1 MDLDELNDNFQVS
14 LEQLKQSQ
22 EESNRAILQELQAL
36 KSSTQ
41 TSKNSN
47 ELTLIFSKLNDF
59 EKKSNENLKNNED
72 ELSRNARSVYGELS
86 SSVNSKLNEL
96 KESVK
101 KSQDEMQSQIA
112 MIADGVGKDINK
124 KLAGSVSQVLTASQN
139 LEFKSRKNIFYSAG
153 LTLLLLLVAV
163 GGILFVWK
171 WHDGTKI
178 AEMRIE
184 KMLESERADIQK
196 KAVEDYRNS
205 YQFREDACQEVA
217 ENIAKLDTLHYLNK
231 YIKSSTVSEYPALK
245 SFYKDFIKS
254 GDEQYK
260 KSKK

>member
-1 MDLDELNDNFQVS
+1 MDLEELKEDLQI
-14 LEQLKQSQ
+14 QLTEIQNQ
-22 EESNRAILQELQAL
+22 IAEL
-36 KSSTQ
+36 KSV
-41 TSKNSN
+41 SKNSTN
-47 ELTLIFSKLNDF
+47 SQTDSLIFSELRKLLKEQNEQG
-59 EKKSNENLKNNED
+59 EKNLNKNAD
-72 ELSRNARSVYGELS
+72 ELSRNARSVYSELS
-86 SSVNSKLNEL
+86 SNANSKLNEL
-96 KESVK
+96 NESVK
-101 KSQDEMQSQIA
+101 KTQGEIQNQITA
-112 MIADGVGKDINK
+112 IADGVGKDISK
-124 KLAGSVSQVLTASQN
+124 KLNLSVSEVLTAAQN
-139 LEFKSRKNIFYSAG
+139 LRIKSRKNIFYSAG

-205 YQFREDACQEVA
+205 YQFREDACREVS
-217 ENIAKLDTLHYLNK
+217 ENISKLDTLHYLNK

-260 KSKK
+260 KSNK

>member
-1 MDLDELNDNFQVS
+1 MDLDEVNDNILTS
-14 LEQLKQSQ
+14 LEELKMQI
-22 EESNRAILQELQAL
+22 ADL
-36 KSSTQ
+36 KSSSQ
-41 TSKNSN
+41 SSKSSN
-47 ELTLIFSKLNDF
+47 EITLIFSKLNEF
-59 EKKSNENLKNNED
+59 EKQSNENLKRNAD
-72 ELSRNARSVYGELS
+72 ELSKNARSVYSELS
-86 SSVNSKLNEL
+86 SNANLKLNEL

-101 KSQDEMQSQIA
+101 KTQGEIQNQIA

>member
-1 MDLDELNDNFQVS
+1 MDLDEVNDNILTS
-14 LEQLKQSQ
+14 LEELKTQIA
-22 EESNRAILQELQAL
+22 EL
-36 KSSTQ
+36 KSGTQ

-47 ELTLIFSKLNDF
+47 ELTLIFSKLNEF
-59 EKKSNENLKNNED
+59 EKQSNENLKRNAD
-72 ELSRNARSVYGELS
+72 ELSRNARSVYSELS
-86 SSVNSKLNEL
+86 NNANLKLNEL

-101 KSQDEMQSQIA
+101 KTQGEIQNQITV
-112 MIADGVGKDINK
+112 IADGVGKDINK
-124 KLAGSVSQVLTASQN
+124 KLSGSVSQVLTASQN
-139 LEFKSRKNIFYSAG
+139 LEFKSRRNIFYSAG
-153 LTLLLLLVAV
+153 LTLLLLLLAV

-196 KAVEDYRNS
+196 KAVEDYKNS
-205 YQFREDACQEVA
+205 YQFREDSCREVA

-245 SFYKDFIKS
+245 AFYKDFIKS

-260 KSKK
+260 NKK

>member
-47 ELTLIFSKLNDF
+47 ELTLIFSKLNEF
-59 EKKSNENLKNNED
+59 EKQSNANLKNNAD
-72 ELSRNARSVYGELS
+72 ELSRNARSVYSELS
-86 SSVNSKLNEL
+86 LNANLKLNEL
-96 KESVK
+96 RESVK
-101 KSQDEMQSQIA
+101 KTQGEIQNQITV
-112 MIADGVGKDINK
+112 IADGVGKDINK
-124 KLAGSVSQVLTASQN
+124 KLSGSVSQVLTASQN

-163 GGILFVWK
+163 GGILYAWK

-184 KMLESERADIQK
+184 KMLENELADIQK

-205 YQFREDACQEVA
+205 YQFREDACKEVA
-217 ENIAKLDTLHYLNK
+217 ENIDKVDTVHYLNK
-231 YIKSSTVSEYPALK
+231 YIKSSTVSDYPALK
-245 SFYKDFIKS
+245 SFYKDFIKI

>member
-1 MDLDELNDNFQVS
+1 MDWEEVNDNLQTE
-14 LEQLKQSQ
+14 LAELK
-22 EESNRAILQELQAL
+22 NLIQELQSSSQSS
-36 KSSTQ
+36 KS
-41 TSKNSN
+41 SN

-59 EKKSNENLKNNED
+59 EKQSNENLKRNAD
-72 ELSRNARSVYGELS
+72 ELSRNARSVYSELS
-86 SSVNSKLNEL
+86 NNANLKLNEL

-101 KSQDEMQSQIA
+101 KTQGEIQNQITV
-112 MIADGVGKDINK
+112 IADGVGKDINK
-124 KLAGSVSQVLTASQN
+124 KLSGSVSQVLTASQN
-139 LEFKSRKNIFYSAG
+139 LEFKSRRNIFYSAG
-153 LTLLLLLVAV
+153 LTLLLLLFAV

-205 YQFREDACQEVA
+205 YQFREDACKEVA
-217 ENIAKLDTLHYLNK
+217 ENIAKVDTLHYLNK

-260 KSKK
+260 NSKK

>member
-1 MDLDELNDNFQVS
+1 MDLDEVNDNILTS
-14 LEQLKQSQ
+14 LEELKTQIA
-22 EESNRAILQELQAL
+22 EL
-36 KSSTQ
+36 KSCTQ

-59 EKKSNENLKNNED
+59 EKQSNENLKRNAD
-72 ELSRNARSVYGELS
+72 ELSRNARSVYSELS
-86 SSVNSKLNEL
+86 NNANLKLNEL

-101 KSQDEMQSQIA
+101 KTQGEIQNQITV
-112 MIADGVGKDINK
+112 IADGVGKDINK
-124 KLAGSVSQVLTASQN
+124 KLSGSVSQVLTASQN
-139 LEFKSRKNIFYSAG
+139 LEFKSRRNIFYSAG
-153 LTLLLLLVAV
+153 LTLLLLLLAV

-205 YQFREDACQEVA
+205 YQFREDACKEVA
-217 ENIAKLDTLHYLNK
+217 ENIAKVDTLHYLNK

-260 KSKK
+260 NSKK

>member
-1 MDLDELNDNFQVS
+1 MDLDEVNDNILTS
-14 LEQLKQSQ
+14 LEELKTQIA
-22 EESNRAILQELQAL
+22 EL
-36 KSSTQ
+36 KSGTQ

-59 EKKSNENLKNNED
+59 EKQSNENLKRNAD
-72 ELSRNARSVYGELS
+72 ELSRNARSVYSELS
-86 SSVNSKLNEL
+86 NNANLKLNEL

-101 KSQDEMQSQIA
+101 KTQGEIQNQITV
-112 MIADGVGKDINK
+112 IADGVGKDIN
-124 KLAGSVSQVLTASQN
+124 
-139 LEFKSRKNIFYSAG
+139 IYSAG
-153 LTLLLLLVAV
+153 LTLLLLLLAV

-196 KAVEDYRNS
+196 KAVEDYKNS
-205 YQFREDACQEVA
+205 YQFREDSCREVA

-245 SFYKDFIKS
+245 AFYKDFIKS

-260 KSKK
+260 NKK

>member
-1 MDLDELNDNFQVS
+1 ME
-14 LEQLKQSQ
+14 
-22 EESNRAILQELQAL
+22 
-36 KSSTQ
+36 
-41 TSKNSN
+41 
-47 ELTLIFSKLNDF
+47 
-59 EKKSNENLKNNED
+59 
-72 ELSRNARSVYGELS
+72 GEIQ
-86 SSVNSKLNEL
+86 N
-96 KESVK
+96 
-101 KSQDEMQSQIA
+101 QITV
-112 MIADGVGKDINK
+112 IADGVGKDINK
-124 KLAGSVSQVLTASQN
+124 KLSGSVSQVLTASQN

-153 LTLLLLLVAV
+153 LTLLLLLLAV

-196 KAVEDYRNS
+196 KAVEDYKNT
-205 YQFREDACQEVA
+205 YQFREDSCREVA

-245 SFYKDFIKS
+245 AFYKDFIKS

-260 KSKK
+260 NKK

>member
-1 MDLDELNDNFQVS
+1 MDLDEVNDNILTS
-14 LEQLKQSQ
+14 LEELKTQIA
-22 EESNRAILQELQAL
+22 EL
-36 KSSTQ
+36 KSGTQ

-59 EKKSNENLKNNED
+59 EKQSNENLKRNAD
-72 ELSRNARSVYGELS
+72 ELSRNARSVYSELS
-86 SSVNSKLNEL
+86 SNANLKLNEL

-101 KSQDEMQSQIA
+101 KTQGEIQNQITV
-112 MIADGVGKDINK
+112 IADGVGKDINK

-205 YQFREDACQEVA
+205 YQFREDACKEVA
-217 ENIAKLDTLHYLNK
+217 ENIAKVDTLHYLNK

>member
-1 MDLDELNDNFQVS
+1 MDWEEVNDNLQTE
-14 LEQLKQSQ
+14 LAELK
-22 EESNRAILQELQAL
+22 NLIQELQSSSQSS
-36 KSSTQ
+36 KS
-41 TSKNSN
+41 SN

-59 EKKSNENLKNNED
+59 EKQSNENLKRNAD
-72 ELSRNARSVYGELS
+72 ELSRNARSVYSELS
-86 SSVNSKLNEL
+86 NNANLKLNEL
-96 KESVK
+96 KESVMK
-101 KSQDEMQSQIA
+101 TQGEIQNQITV
-112 MIADGVGKDINK
+112 IADGVGKDINK
-124 KLAGSVSQVLTASQN
+124 KLSGSVSQVLTASQN
-139 LEFKSRKNIFYSAG
+139 LEFKSRRNIFYSAG
-153 LTLLLLLVAV
+153 LTLLLLLLAV

-196 KAVEDYRNS
+196 KAVEDYKNS
-205 YQFREDACQEVA
+205 YQFREDSCREVA

-260 KSKK
+260 NSKK

>member
-1 MDLDELNDNFQVS
+1 MDLDEVNDNILTS
-14 LEQLKQSQ
+14 LEELKTQIA
-22 EESNRAILQELQAL
+22 EL
-36 KSSTQ
+36 KSGTQ

-59 EKKSNENLKNNED
+59 EKQSNENLKNNAD
-72 ELSRNARSVYGELS
+72 ELSRNARSVYSELS
-86 SSVNSKLNEL
+86 NNANLKLNEL

-101 KSQDEMQSQIA
+101 KTQGEIQNQITV
-112 MIADGVGKDINK
+112 IADGVGKDINK
-124 KLAGSVSQVLTASQN
+124 KLSGSVSQVLTASQN

-153 LTLLLLLVAV
+153 LTLLLLLLAV

-196 KAVEDYRNS
+196 KAVEDYKAS
-205 YQFREDACQEVA
+205 KQFRADASELVAKNIEKIDIGYYLYRNMQSEDLKEWK
-217 ENIAKLDTLHYLNK
+217 ELNQ
-231 YIKSSTVSEYPALK
+231 
-245 SFYKDFIKS
+245 FYKTYLKDS
-254 GDEQYK
+254 YEQYK
-260 KSKK
+260 AQK

>member
-59 EKKSNENLKNNED
+59 EKQSNENLKRNAD
-72 ELSRNARSVYGELS
+72 ELSRNARSVYSELS
-86 SSVNSKLNEL
+86 NNANLKLNEL

-101 KSQDEMQSQIA
+101 KTQGEIQNQITV
-112 MIADGVGKDINK
+112 IADGVGKDINK
-124 KLAGSVSQVLTASQN
+124 KLSGSVSQVLTASQN
-139 LEFKSRKNIFYSAG
+139 LEFKSQKNIFYSAG
-153 LTLLLLLVAV
+153 LTLLLLLLAV

-184 KMLESERADIQK
+184 KMLEAEKEDIKK
-196 KAVEDYRNS
+196 KAVADYKAS
-205 YQFREDACQEVA
+205 SEFREDACKEVA
-217 ENIAKLDTLHYLNK
+217 ENIQKLNTLHYLNK
-231 YIKSSTVSEYPALK
+231 YIKSSTVNEYPALK
-245 SFYKDFIKS
+245 TFYKDFIKS
-254 GDEQYK
+254 GDEEYK
-260 KSKK
+260 QASK